1 MTHLSIED
9 RQKIEESLKEG
20 INFTNIGEIIKKDRT
35 CVSKEIRNH
44 LQTVARK
51 VYGGTVRC
59 SKFKNCE
66 KYKGKF
72 CRVMCEDYEEAT
84 CPKLNKQPYVC
95 NNCDKKRYCNYEKKY
110 YRYIE
115 ADKEYKKEL
124 TDSRSGIR
132 ISPEEI
138 KVINKIIRPLIVEQK
153 QSVHQVYVNNPD
165 ILTQSENTFYK
176 YIDLGVFDIKNVDLP
191 RRIRYKKVVSIKRT
205 RKESLIRINRTYK
218 DYEKHLKLNAHREIS
233 IVQMDTVEGIKGGKV
248 FLTLLFEN
256 YNLMLTY
263 LLENKTVYC
272 VNEIFDQI
280 KENLGETEF
289 KRLFE
294 VILTDNGSEFFG
306 ANNIECNKDSEKLV
320 SLFYCD
326 PSASY
331 QKGSIE
337 KNHEYLRYYLPKPS
351 SFDNLNQT
359 QVNLM
364 NNHINSIP
372 RKSLKDMT
380 PYNLSSQL
388 LTDENKK
395 QLGLKF
401 IEPNDVS
408 LSIDILKKV
417 E

>member
-9 RQKIEESLKEG
+9 RQKIEESLKE
-20 INFTNIGEIIKKDRT
+20 NLSFTNIGELIGKDRT

-44 LQTVARK
+44 LQTINRSEC
-51 VYGGTVRC
+51 GGNVHC
-59 SKFKNCE
+59 ANFKNCTG
-66 KYKGKF
+66 YKGKF
-72 CRVMCEDYEEAT
+72 CKVKCEDYTETT
-84 CPKLNKQPYVC
+84 CEKLKKPPYTC
-95 NNCDKKRYCNYEKKY
+95 NGCDKKRYCNYEKKY
-110 YRYIE
+110 YRYLE

-132 ISPEEI
+132 ISADEV
-138 KVINKIIRPLIVEQK
+138 KKINKLIAPLILEQK
-153 QSVHQVYVNNPD
+153 HSVHQVYVNNPD
-165 ILTQSENTFYK
+165 VLCFSESSFYN
-176 YIDLGVFDIKNVDLP
+176 YTDLGVFDIKNIDLP
-191 RRIRYKKVVSIKRT
+191 RRVRYKKGSTIKRT
-205 RKESLIRINRTYK
+205 RKESLIRVNRTYK
-218 DYEKHLKLNAHREIS
+218 DYNEYLKLNANRDIS

-263 LLENKTVYC
+263 LLDQKNVYC
-272 VNEIFDQI
+272 VNEIFDKI
-280 KENLGETEF
+280 KLSLGEVEF

-306 ANNIECNKDSEKLV
+306 ADNIECNKDGEKLV

-331 QKGSIE
+331 QKGALE

-351 SFDNLNQT
+351 TFDDLNQM
-359 QVNLM
+359 QVSIM
-364 NNHINSIP
+364 NNHINSVP
-372 RKSLKDMT
+372 RKSLRNMT

-388 LTDENKK
+388 LTNENKT

-401 IEPNDVS
+401 IAPNDVS
-408 LSIDILKKV
+408 LSIDIIKKS
-417 E
+417 